1 MTVAVWAW
9 PLIGLIGAAGAVLR
23 VTVDTAVGQRTAGRF
38 PYGTLAVNLTG
49 TAALGLIHG
58 LGWGGNV
65 ALLVGAAGL
74 GSYTTFSTLIF
85 ETERLLEDGDRL
97 AAAANLLGSMALG
110 FAVVVAA
117 WALGRAV

>member
-1 MTVAVWAW
+1 MTVALWAW

-23 VTVDTAVGQRTAGRF
+23 VSVDTAVAERTSGRF
-38 PYGTLAVNLTG
+38 PYGTLAVNMTG

-74 GSYTTFSTLIF
+74 GSYTTFSTLVY

-110 FAVVVAA
+110 FAVVVGA
-117 WALGRAV
+117 WWLGVWL